1 MKSDHF
7 AQTGSGQASLGKLR
21 FKRSMI
27 LSARAHRVAA
37 PYIENSLVVNIG
49 DMFARWT
56 NGIFQSTPHRCGGK
70 RHVFL
75 APVLNM

>member
-1 MKSDHF
+1 
-7 AQTGSGQASLGKLR
+7 
-21 FKRSMI
+21 MI

-75 APVLNM
+75 APVLNL